1 MTTIVIDANIIIS
14 AILNPFGAIPKI
26 IIVGTPKTEFVIPDF
41 ALKEVNLH
49 KKKICKYSGISSTD
63 FDMLLS
69 SISAHLITLSSD
81 EISSKTIKTAALL
94 TNDIDSKDIL
104 YVALSIEL
112 GALLWTGDKKLYN
125 GLRKKRFASVISTQE
140 IKHIL
145 KGFY

>member
-41 ALKEVNLH
+41 ALVEVNLH
-49 KKKICKYSGISSTD
+49 KKKICNHSGISSGE
-63 FDMLLS
+63 FDMLLR
-69 SISAHLITLSSD
+69 SILSHIIILSSE
-81 EISSKTIKTAALL
+81 EISSKTLKTAVFL
-94 TNDIDSKDIL
+94 TKDIDSKDNL

-125 GLRKKRFASVISTQE
+125 GLRKKKFASVISTQE
-140 IKHIL
+140 VKHIL
-145 KGFY
+145 KGLY